1 MKIANLKYVL
11 LLSLLSVI
19 ILSSCATKEAVTVSI
34 TSETGKYSPVM
45 SSIQGIT
52 LAAKI
57 SSPHQENYKYYWSTN
72 SGSFITVTYNLDNPT
87 TSIVTESEKVLWTPE
102 FRDLEQ
108 SEYAVTVAIKDEKGV
123 VLAKDTIAFIQDQ
136 NLFFIPKE

>member
-1 MKIANLKYVL
+1 MKIGYFKHML
-11 LLSLLSVI
+11 LLAAFACLVLSG
-19 ILSSCATKEAVTVSI
+19 CTQKETETVSI
-34 TSETGKYSPVM
+34 TSETGKYSPAM

-57 SSPHQENYKYYWSTN
+57 TSSQKENYKYHWSTN
-72 SGSFITVTYNLDNPT
+72 SGSFITVTNNLDNPS

-108 SEYAVTVAIKDEKGV
+108 SEYEVTVEIKDEKGA
-123 VLAKDTIAFIQDQ
+123 VLAKDTIEFIKDKD
-136 NLFFIPKE
+136 LFFIPKE